1 MSINTTITDKKYK
14 KLSLQ
19 VSLTGLSF
27 CVYDTL
33 NNVILSVKEIH
44 FDTFHKATKIEEL
57 FGDAFKNNPE
67 LKNLYDEIV
76 VIHNNNLSTFVP
88 EPLFDENFLGS
99 YLQYNTKVF
108 ETDFFAFDEIPNY
121 QINAVYI
128 PYVNINNFFIDQFGS
143 FDYKHANSIL
153 VSKILD
159 ASKNNDE
166 KKMIVNFNSSHF
178 EIIAVQNQKLLLFN
192 SFDYQT
198 PEDFLYYLLFTAE
211 QLNMNPENFKLEL
224 LGTIAEEDDFYQLA
238 YKYIRNVSLFDV
250 SDLQKNNTFST
261 AQNRKHFILFQ
272 SWESFQENTKEDAFF
287 RPKDF
292 LFAPQP
298 IWAKKHYSM
307 FWTIISV
314 LKVWKFWIYLREPEI
329 SVSNLPLVA
338 ACPSPL

>member
-1 MSINTTITDKKYK
+1 MSITTTITDKKYK

-27 CVYDTL
+27 CVFDTL
-33 NNVILSVKEIH
+33 HHQVLSVNEIH

-57 FGDAFKNNPE
+57 FGNAFREHSE
-67 LKNLYDEIV
+67 LKDSYDEIL

-121 QINAVYI
+121 QMNAVYI

-143 FDYKHANSIL
+143 FNYKHANSIL
-153 VSKILD
+153 VNKLLEVSR
-159 ASKNNDE
+159 NNDD
-166 KKMIVNFNSSHF
+166 KKMIVNFNPGHF
-178 EIIAVQNQKLLLFN
+178 EIIVVQNQNLLLFN

-238 YKYIRNVSLFDV
+238 YKYIRNVTLFDV
-250 SDLQKNNTFST
+250 SNLQKNNPFTT

-272 SWESFQENTKEDAFF
+272 S
-287 RPKDF
+287 
-292 LFAPQP
+292 
-298 IWAKKHYSM
+298 
-307 FWTIISV
+307 
-314 LKVWKFWIYLREPEI
+314 
-329 SVSNLPLVA
+329 
-338 ACPSPL
+338 